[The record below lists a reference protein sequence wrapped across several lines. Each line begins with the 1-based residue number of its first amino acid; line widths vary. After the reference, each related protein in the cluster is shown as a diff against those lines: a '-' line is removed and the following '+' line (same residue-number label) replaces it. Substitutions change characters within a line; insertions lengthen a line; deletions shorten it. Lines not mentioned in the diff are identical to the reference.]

1 MSIFR
6 YNSLYSPS
14 KRQRVSQKG
23 REQDKQ
29 KVIMTDIPGDKVAF
43 IAVPG
48 AYKTGENV
56 LVKYGVDINF
66 ETTSRDWV
74 GLFCVGWTSNRDYYT
89 FEWIEGGV
97 RKPSEE
103 EEEKTVCQVKFSGSR
118 LPPEDGH
125 FYQFCYVTSNGVVKG
140 ASRPFQF
147 VKTVGSDC
155 IGDLD
160 DLVEVN
166 EEDSLVFLRTRHET
180 QLTDLQKKVKHL
192 TTANETVEATFVTV
206 KSDMNELQE
215 KCDNVTGQFEA
226 SQAENADLKALVE
239 AKEEQIQKMKETLEK
254 RDQEYETSQR
264 EVGLLQKTVV
274 SKEEEIQVSK
284 TVIERLSKEVEDITI
299 HSQDMQVEKVER
311 EKQMQELGYQVTLLV
326 DENKTLQDN
335 EKMLRDKCNQLDQET
350 REAME
355 IKEVLESRME
365 YKENEAKEALD
376 QVDLLKAQIV
386 SLEEEMDEMA
396 GEIEKEQAEKKKLI
410 ETVRIKQE
418 EVNFAQE
425 NLCEVIGQV
434 KEPRDLLD
442 RQTSSE
448 NIDKSALEA
457 LQLAYTDVERRWN
470 NERRSVARLRNK
482 LAEMECRIK
491 ECGKEF
497 EAQAKE
503 NVDLKKQLKRSRSSS
518 LDSEKP
524 TEESQATILLLQRE
538 YERLELELQEFQ
550 LKHDQRIDEKN
561 QRVAELERELEKAT
575 KEVQGRQNQEDAM
588 KKAMDTLKHQNNEL
602 AAANTELTRKLEK
615 ERSKNRYPHH
625 QREVLVTPNAPFNPA
640 YTTPRP
646 PVGQGYPPIYPAV
659 PASESRE
666 CPVCHTRFPVR
677 MSQKEFERHVQGHFQ
692 N

>member
-1 MSIFR
+1 
-6 YNSLYSPS
+6 
-14 KRQRVSQKG
+14 
-23 REQDKQ
+23 
-29 KVIMTDIPGDKVAF
+29 MTDIPGDKVAF
-43 IAVPG
+43 VSVPG

-56 LVKYGVDINF
+56 LVRYGVDNNF
-66 ETTSRDWV
+66 VTTSRDWV

-103 EEEKTVCQVKFSGSR
+103 EEKTVCQVKFSGSR

-125 FYQFCYVTSNGVVKG
+125 FYQFCYVTSNGVIKG

-147 VKTVGSDC
+147 VKTVSSDC
-155 IGDLD
+155 IEDLD

-180 QLTDLQKKVKHL
+180 QLSELQKKVVHL

-206 KSDMNELQE
+206 KSDLNELQD
-215 KCDNVTGQFEA
+215 KCDKVTGQFEA

-274 SKEEEIQVSK
+274 SKEEEVHVSK
-284 TVIERLSKEVEDITI
+284 TVIERLSKEMEDITI
-299 HSQDMQVEKVER
+299 HLQDKQVEKVER

-326 DENKTLQDN
+326 DENKTLQNN
-335 EKMLRDKCNQLDQET
+335 EQLLRDKCNQLDQET

-355 IKEVLESRME
+355 IKEVLESRMK
-365 YKENEAKEALD
+365 YKDNEAKEALD

-396 GEIEKEQAEKKKLI
+396 GEIEKERAEKKKLV

-418 EVNFAQE
+418 EVNLVQE
-425 NLCEVIGQV
+425 NLCEVMGQV

-448 NIDKSALEA
+448 NVDKSALEA

-470 NERRSVARLRNK
+470 NERKSVARLRNK
-482 LAEMECRIK
+482 LAEMECRIR

-497 EAQAKE
+497 ETKAQE
-503 NVDLKKQLKRSRSSS
+503 NVELKKELKRSRASS

-524 TEESQATILLLQRE
+524 TEESEATILLLQRE

-561 QRVAELERELEKAT
+561 QRVAELERELEKAV
-575 KEVQGRQNQEDAM
+575 KEVQGRQSQEGAM
-588 KKAMDTLKHQNNEL
+588 KKTMDTLKHQNNEL

-615 ERSKNRYPHH
+615 ERSKNRHPHH
-625 QREVLVTPNAPFNPA
+625 PREVLVTPNAPYNPA
-640 YTTPRP
+640 HTTPRP
-646 PVGQGYPPIYPAV
+646 PVGPPVQGYRPMYPTM
-659 PASESRE
+659 PTESRQ
-666 CPVCHTRFPVR
+666 CPLCHARFPDT
-677 MSQKEFERHVQGHFQ
+677 MSQKDFERHVQGHFQ